1 MTSNRDVGALDSE
14 IARVQRLSSTGRDS
28 EAVGLCTDLIDE
40 FPGRFEPYFH
50 RALAKHSL
58 GDGSGAIA
66 DLSEAIR
73 LNASE
78 PASLFF
84 RGRWQIE
91 AGKYALGISDLHQA
105 IVADETL
112 GSEYYTEP
120 ARLSVAVAY
129 LLQGDFAQSELAS
142 RGLSPSAAT
151 YLAGRRW
158 TLGDLRRR

>member
-1 MTSNRDVGALDSE
+1 MTSNRDSGALGAE
-14 IARVQRLSSTGRDS
+14 MARVQRLSSAGRDS
-28 EAVGLCTDLIDE
+28 EAVGLCTDLIVE
-40 FPGRFEPYFH
+40 FPDRPELYFQ

-58 GDGSGAIA
+58 GDRSGAIA
-66 DLSEAIR
+66 DLTEAIA

-91 AGKYALGISDLHQA
+91 EGEYAAGISDLHQA
-105 IVADETL
+105 IIADDAL
-112 GSEYYTEP
+112 GSAYYADP

-129 LLQGDFAQSELAS
+129 FLQGDFARSETAS
-142 RGLSPSAAT
+142 TGLSADAAT

-158 TLGDLRRR
+158 TIRDLRRR

>member
-1 MTSNRDVGALDSE
+1 MTSDRETEALGSE

-28 EAVGLCTDLIDE
+28 EAVGLCTDLVHE

-58 GDGSGAIA
+58 GDRSGAIA
-66 DLSEAIR
+66 DLTEAIR

-91 AGKYALGISDLHQA
+91 AGEYASGISDLRQA
-105 IVADETL
+105 IVADEAL
-112 GSEYYTEP
+112 GSEYYSEP
-120 ARLSVAVAY
+120 ARMSVAVAY
-129 LLQGDFAQSELAS
+129 FLQGDFAQSEFAAK
-142 RGLSPSAAT
+142 RLSSSAAT

-158 TLGDLRRR
+158 TIGDLRRR

>member
-1 MTSNRDVGALDSE
+1 MASNRDVAALDSE

-28 EAVGLCTDLIDE
+28 EAEDLCTHLIGE

-58 GDGSGAIA
+58 GDRSGAIA
-66 DLSEAIR
+66 DLTEAIR

-91 AGKYALGISDLHQA
+91 AGEYAIGISDLHQA
-105 IVADETL
+105 IIADEAL
-112 GSEYYTEP
+112 CSEYYTEP

-129 LLQGDFAQSELAS
+129 LLQGDFAQAELAS

-158 TLGDLRRR
+158 TIGDLRRR